1 MSPETII
8 QKQVE
13 AYNSRNLSDFLDCHH
28 PEVQLYN
35 FSEPVPFAVGI
46 PSVRKI
52 YQLVFDTSP
61 KLHAEIVHRMVL
73 NNTVIDHEI
82 VTGRSG
88 VDRLEIIAIYE
99 LADNKIRKAHFIRK

>member
-1 MSPETII
+1 MNPEKVI

-13 AYNSRNLSDFLDCHH
+13 AYNSRDLSAFLDCHH

-35 FSEPVPFAVGI
+35 FSEQVPFAVGL

-52 YQLVFDTSP
+52 YGAVFDTSP
-61 KLHAEIVHRMVL
+61 NLNTEILHRIL
-73 NNTVIDHEI
+73 LDNKVIDHEI

-88 VDRLEIIAIYE
+88 VERLEIIAIYE
-99 LADNKIRKAHFIRK
+99 VQDDKIRKAHFIRQ

>member
-13 AYNSRNLSDFLDCHH
+13 AYNARNLSDFLDCHH
-28 PEVQLYN
+28 PEIQLFN
-35 FSEPVPFAVGI
+35 FSESVPFAVGI

-61 KLHAEIVHRMVL
+61 NLNAEIVHRMVL

-82 VTGRSG
+82 VSGRSG
-88 VDRLEIIAIYE
+88 VERIEIIAIYE
-99 LADNKIRKAHFIRK
+99 IQDDEIRKAHFIRK

>member
-1 MSPETII
+1 MTPETII

-13 AYNSRNLSDFLDCHH
+13 AYNSRDLSAFLDCHH
-28 PEVQLYN
+28 PEVQLFN

-52 YQLVFDTSP
+52 YKKVFDTSP
-61 KLHAEIVHRMVL
+61 NLHTEILHRMAL
-73 NNTVIDHEI
+73 DNKVIDHEI

-88 VDRLEIIAIYE
+88 VESLEIIAIYE
-99 LADNKIRKAHFIRK
+99 IDDGRIRKGYFIRK

>member
-1 MSPETII
+1 MNPESIV

-13 AYNSRNLSDFLDCHH
+13 AYNNRDLSAFLDCHH
-28 PEVQLYN
+28 PEVQLFN
-35 FSEPVPFAVGI
+35 FSESVPFAVGL

-52 YQLVFDTSP
+52 YKAVFDTSP
-61 KLHAEIVHRMVL
+61 NLHTEIIHRMVL

-88 VDRLEIIAIYE
+88 AERIEIIAIYE
-99 LADNKIRKAHFIRK
+99 IENNLIRKAQFIRG

>member
-1 MSPETII
+1 MSPESVI

-13 AYNSRNLSDFLDCHH
+13 SYNRRNLSDFLNCHH

-52 YQLVFDTSP
+52 YQTVFDSSP
-61 KLHAEIVHRMVL
+61 NLHTEILHRMVL

-82 VTGRSG
+82 VTGRTG
-88 VDRLEIIAIYE
+88 VERLEIIAIYE
-99 LADNKIRKAHFIRK
+99 IEDDKIRKAQFIRK